1 MKKQFLAIG
10 VAGLTLAAVW
20 AAQPTDP
27 VLMNV
32 AGKDVH
38 LSEFEYL
45 YHKNISQQV
54 QPQSLDDY
62 VKMFVDYKLK
72 VADAE
77 AAGIDTTEAFLKEF
91 NQFRNELAAPYMVD
105 AAVEDSLLR
114 QAYEHMS
121 NELLVSHIMMYEDS
135 AAKLDSIRT
144 AINEGRTTFEAAAAE
159 YSIDK
164 PSAVRGGLM
173 GTVLPGRYPWP
184 FEEAAYATAVG
195 EISPVVNSGYGVHI
209 IRVEKREPARGEVF
223 VEHILRMAGPDQADS
238 ASVAQKAL
246 IDSIYTVVKADP
258 TQFAELAGRLSQ
270 DPGSASRGG
279 SLGWL
284 GSGMTVAEFDSVA
297 FAIPV
302 GAVSEPFQT
311 RFGWHIIHKS
321 DARGIGSFEENREKL
336 KNAMSNDTR
345 GDEPRNAYTN
355 RMMTKYNAHVIEKN
369 FEKVRPLV
377 EKYGSAYD
385 STLVAGLGGSKLPLV
400 EVAGK
405 KFTLGEVIAATPAA
419 AVRGTDNV
427 MDYIHYGALQ
437 LMADKTLDQAR
448 EDLAQDNPDYRNLVN
463 EYRDGILLFEIS
475 NRNVWKRAAE
485 DKEQLEDFFRRNR
498 DKYKWDAPRFKSYII
513 FANNDSI
520 LGEAVNYASSLPQD
534 IAPTDFVKEMR
545 DKFGR
550 DVKIERVIAAKGEN
564 AITDF
569 LAFGGEKPST
579 DNARWPSYAAFRGRV
594 IDQPEEAADIRG
606 AIVADFQAEL
616 ERQWVEDLHRRYKVK
631 INNKVLDQAR

>member
-1 MKKQFLAIG
+1 MKKQFLAVG
-10 VAGLTLAAVW
+10 VVGLSLAAVW

-32 AGKDVH
+32 AGKDVR

-45 YHKNISQQV
+45 YHKNMSQQV

-91 NQFRNELAAPYMVD
+91 NQFRSELAAPYMID

-121 NELLVSHIMMYEDS
+121 NELLVSHIMMYDGDN
-135 AAKLDSIRT
+135 AKLDSVRT
-144 AINEGRTTFEAAAAE
+144 AIIEGKTTFEAAAAE
-159 YSIDK
+159 NSIDK

-195 EISPVVNSGYGVHI
+195 EISPVINSGYGVHI
-209 IRVEKREPARGEVF
+209 IRVEKREPARGEVL
-223 VEHILRMAGPDQADS
+223 VEHILRMAAPGPEDS
-238 ASVAQKAL
+238 TAVAQKAL
-246 IDSIYTVVKADP
+246 IDSIYTVVSADP
-258 TQFAELAGRLSQ
+258 SQFAELAGRLSQ
-270 DPGSASRGG
+270 DPGSATRGG

-284 GSGMTVAEFDSVA
+284 GSGVTVAEFDSVA
-297 FAIPV
+297 FALPV
-302 GAVSEPFQT
+302 GAVSQPFRT

-321 DARGIGSFEENREKL
+321 DARGIGSFEDNREKL
-336 KNAMSNDTR
+336 KNTITNDTR

-355 RMMTKYNAHVIEKN
+355 RMMAKYNAHLIDKN
-369 FEKVRPLV
+369 LEKVRPLV
-377 EKYGSAYD
+377 EKYGSVYD
-385 STLVAGLGGSKLPLV
+385 STLVAELGKSKLPIV

-405 KFTLGEVIAATPAA
+405 KFTLGEVIAATTSA

-427 MDYIHYGALQ
+427 MDYIRYGALQ
-437 LMADKTLDQAR
+437 FMAEKTREQAR
-448 EDLAQDNPDYRNLVN
+448 EDLAEDNPEYRNLVN

-485 DKEQLEDFFRRNR
+485 DKEQLEEFFRRNR
-498 DKYKWDAPRFKSYII
+498 DNYRWDAPRFKSYII
-513 FANNDSI
+513 FATNDSI
-520 LGEAVNYASSLPQD
+520 LGEAFSYASNLPQD
-534 IAPTDFVKEMR
+534 IAPTELVKQMR
-545 DKFGR
+545 EKFGR

-606 AIVADFQAEL
+606 AIVADFQTEL
-616 ERQWVEDLHRRYKVK
+616 ERQWIEDLHRRYKVK
-631 INNKVLDQAR
+631 INNKVLEQAR